1 MGCVRLQT
9 GCDQF
14 RHTGSLIP
22 PKREYKAEMDCAL
35 SAVRREPWVES
46 RSLHKHFK
54 VKTWDLRIGEL
65 DNLPLSTRMICLWGM
80 LEGA

>member
-1 MGCVRLQT
+1 
-9 GCDQF
+9 
-14 RHTGSLIP
+14 
-22 PKREYKAEMDCAL
+22 
-35 SAVRREPWVES
+35 VES